1 MMARGKGT
9 TLSRIPSGS
18 FERRFNMTRAGL
30 LAGSRFVAQSAG
42 SLLLSPQR
50 REARR
55 RELLGEQSRYLVGE
69 LGKLKGSVVKIGQM
83 MALYGEHFLP
93 EEVTLAL
100 HTLED
105 RTVALQ
111 WPVMRRTLE
120 RELGRARLAEL
131 DIDPVPI
138 GAASLG
144 QVHLARRR
152 SDERAICL
160 KIQYPGVAET
170 IDSDI
175 DAVVR
180 LLGFGRALTADRE
193 FGAWLEDVRLMLHD
207 EVDYAREALKTASF
221 HQRMRRDPRF
231 VVPEVFAEYSSAH
244 VLATSFEH
252 GHAVTSADV
261 EALPQARRNEL
272 GRAFLELFLR
282 EVFEW
287 RELQTDPNFGNYRIR
302 PAASSRGRDRLVLL
316 DFGAVREY
324 PDGFIEPLKAMIR
337 GAYRGDLDAVT
348 EGALALGFVRPEYP
362 LQVQRGFAEVCAGVI
377 EPLVWRAGSVPA
389 QALNA
394 QGQYRWKHS
403 DLPARVARRAGKAA
417 LNRYFRVPPGEFLFL
432 NRKLIGVYTFIAVLD
447 AEFNGADIMEKYL

>member
-1 MMARGKGT
+1 MARRRMT

-18 FERRFNMTRAGL
+18 FERRFSMTRASV
-30 LAGSRFVAQSAG
+30 LAGSRFVAQSAR
-42 SLLLSPQR
+42 SLFLSPEL
-50 REARR
+50 RETRR
-55 RELLGEQSRYLVGE
+55 RELLGEQSRYLVHE

-93 EEVTLAL
+93 QEVTLAL
-100 HTLED
+100 HSLED

-160 KIQYPGVAET
+160 KIQYPGVAEA
-170 IDSDI
+170 IDSDL
-175 DAVVR
+175 DAVAQV
-180 LLGFGRALTADRE
+180 LGFGRSMAADRE
-193 FGAWLEDVRLMLHD
+193 STGWLEDVRLLLHD
-207 EVDYAREALKTASF
+207 EVDYVREAQKTTSF
-221 HQRMRRDPRF
+221 HDRMRRDPRF
-231 VVPEVFAEYSSAH
+231 VVPEVFAEYSGRH

-261 EALPQARRNEL
+261 EALPQARRNAL
-272 GRAFLELFLR
+272 GRAFLELFMR

-302 PAASSRGRDRLVLL
+302 QAATSRGRDRLVLL
-316 DFGAVREY
+316 DFGAVRAY
-324 PDGFIEPLKAMIR
+324 PDRFIEPLKAMIR

-348 EGALALGFVRPEYP
+348 EGALALEFVRPEYP
-362 LQVQRGFAEVCAGVI
+362 AQVQRNFAEVCAGVI
-377 EPLVWRAGSVPA
+377 EPLVCRPGTVPA
-389 QALNA
+389 SALNA

-403 DLPARVARRAGKAA
+403 DLPARIARRAGKAA
-417 LNRYFRVPPGEFLFL
+417 LNPYFRVPPGEFLFL